1 MKNMIVITMIGVILA
16 VILVAMPAVSSR
28 SIDPSVSVMTAD
40 IHNINAQIYGDPNV
54 TGGFPAYLTNQS
66 PSAVMPQASYIV
78 ARSPGN
84 STLTVEINGTY
95 AYRDLM
101 FNSITQQ
108 PLSLPLKTSQ
118 ITIVITSYTM
128 NYTRIF
134 RYSAD
139 GMTATQFITYAEDHY
154 VHQPNNTFTL
164 AEGII
169 EILYT
174 VLGTASGIMIGTFV
188 IFIIRSNP
196 NIEKWRVT

>member
-1 MKNMIVITMIGVILA
+1 MKNMMLITMIGVIS
-16 VILVAMPAVSSR
+16 VAMLMAMPVASAQSMQ
-28 SIDPSVSVMTAD
+28 PSVSSQPLD

-95 AYRDLM
+95 AYRDLR
-101 FNSITQQ
+101 FNDITQQ

-139 GMTATQFITYAEDHY
+139 AMTATQFITYAEDHY
-154 VHQPNNTFTL
+154 VHRPNNTFTL
-164 AEGII
+164 GEGII

-188 IFIIRSNP
+188 IFVIRSNP

>member
-1 MKNMIVITMIGVILA
+1 MKNMIMITMIGI
-16 VILVAMPAVSSR
+16 ISVAMLMAMPVASAQSMQ
-28 SIDPSVSVMTAD
+28 PSVSSQPLD

-95 AYRDLM
+95 AYRDLR
-101 FNSITQQ
+101 FNGITQQ

-139 GMTATQFITYAEDHY
+139 AMTATQFITYAEDHY
-154 VHQPNNTFTL
+154 VHRPNNTFTL
-164 AEGII
+164 GEGII

-188 IFIIRSNP
+188 IFVIRSNP